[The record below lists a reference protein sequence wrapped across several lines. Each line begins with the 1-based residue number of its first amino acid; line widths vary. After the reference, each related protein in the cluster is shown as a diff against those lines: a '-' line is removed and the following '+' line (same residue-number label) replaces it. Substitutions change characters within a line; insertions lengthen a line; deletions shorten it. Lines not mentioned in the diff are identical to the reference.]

1 MYVNIRQKMNSSKA
15 GGADDESRNQKEDI
29 LAIFQEEA
37 KDIRVGDMDNG
48 EFDFWVRFPEG
59 NEDEYLLLALRD
71 EGCHMIYH
79 RFLPE
84 DYADFGF

>member
-1 MYVNIRQKMNSSKA
+1 MMNH
-15 GGADDESRNQKEDI
+15 GNQKEDI

-59 NEDEYLLLALRD
+59 MRTNTITALRTKD
-71 EGCHMIYH
+71 VI
-79 RFLPE
+79 
-84 DYADFGF
+84 